1 MKSSNN
7 RVNPYTV
14 ERPELRPPDL
24 LEMQKKSFKWFLDEG
39 LKEELKAI
47 SPIKGY
53 SGKGELEFTGAYKL
67 DKPKYSAEECLI
79 KEVTYSAPLN
89 VTARHID
96 KESGEIKVQDVF
108 IGDLPLMTD
117 RGTFIINGA
126 ERVVIAQLVRSSGV
140 YFRVSKH
147 SERAGKPSYFA
158 TIVPD
163 RGSWLEL
170 EIDSVGVI
178 FARINRT
185 KKVPV
190 TKFLSAIGCTEKEI
204 NDALLDS
211 DNRRKTLKE
220 APIKT
225 REEALLDIYRKL
237 RPGDP
242 VTKEGAQV
250 YLNNLFFNPKRYD
263 LGRVGR
269 HKMNVKL
276 GINVSESK
284 RVLTKE
290 DILASV
296 KYLIKIN
303 QGEGMPDDIDHLGN
317 RRVRAV
323 GELLQRQLRVGLIR
337 VERLI
342 REQMVI
348 KAGEKV
354 GPQQLINIRP
364 IVAVLREFFGSSQ
377 LSQFM
382 DQTNPL
388 SELTH
393 KRRLSALGPGG
404 LTRERAGFEV
414 RDIHPSH
421 YGRVCPIETPEGPNA
436 GVISSLT
443 TYARVNEF
451 GFIESPYYKVNNGKV
466 SDKVEYLT
474 ADKEDY
480 VKIGPCDVK
489 LDKTGHIIEKSVPVR
504 YKREFIIVPSEEV
517 DYVGVDPAQ
526 VFAITTALIP
536 FLEHDDANRALMGAN
551 MQRQAVPLLSPEA
564 PLIGTGL
571 EAQAAQDSKVPVM
584 ADAPGTVTK
593 VTCDEVVIKED
604 SGKNETYKLVKFQ
617 RSNQNTC
624 LHQRPIVAVGD
635 RIKKGQI
642 IADGSTT
649 DQGEI
654 ALGKNVLVAFMPW
667 EGYNFEDAI
676 LISERLVSDDV
687 FTSIHIERFE
697 VDVRTTKLGMEEI
710 TREIPNVSEDALRN
724 LDERGVIRVGAEVKA
739 GDILV
744 GKVTP
749 KGETELPAE
758 EKLLRA
764 IFGDK
769 ARDMRDT
776 SLKVPP
782 GEGGKIVAVRSFSRE
797 EGDELPPGVHEIVR
811 VYIAQMRKISTG
823 DKLAGRHG
831 NKGVV
836 SRVLPVEDMPYLPD
850 GTPIDIVLNPLGV
863 PSRMNVGQIFELL
876 LGEAAYILKQKYRVA
891 SFDES
896 LEDEASIKIIE
907 RELEKAAVQSGLHWI
922 NKNGKVTLRDGRSGR
937 AFDRPVVCGCM
948 YIMKLIHLVDDKMHA
963 RSTGPYS
970 LITQQPLGGKAQFGG
985 QRFGEMEVW
994 ALEAYGAAHCL
1005 QELLTIKSDDVGGRA
1020 KVYEAL
1026 IKGKP
1031 MTKPGTPE
1039 SFKVLV
1045 KELRSLALDM
1055 KLLTKEGKEVNLDE
1069 ESKHAH
1075 SKESSKGRGFFSRAS
1090 FDEEK

>member
-1 MKSSNN
+1 MRSSN
-7 RVNPYTV
+7 RINPFDDNK
-14 ERPELRPPDL
+14 LKLDPPDL
-24 LEMQKKSFKWFLDEG
+24 LEMQKDSFNWFLEEG

-53 SGKGELEFTGAYKL
+53 GGRYELEFTGAFKL
-67 DKPKYSAEECLI
+67 DDPKYSMEECLI
-79 KEVTYSAPLN
+79 KEVTFSAPIN
-89 VTARHID
+89 VTAKLVD
-96 KESGEIKVQDVF
+96 KETGEIKVQDVF

-126 ERVVIAQLVRSSGV
+126 ERVVVSQLVRSSGL
-140 YFRVSKH
+140 YFRNSKV
-147 SERAGKPSYFA
+147 SERAGKPSYYA

-163 RGSWLEL
+163 RGSWLEF
-170 EIDSVGVI
+170 EIDSAGVI

-185 KKVPV
+185 KKVAI
-190 TKFLSAIGCTEKEI
+190 TKFLSACGCTEKEI
-204 NDALLDS
+204 NSALV
-211 DNRRKTLKE
+211 DNEFKRKTLKE
-220 APIKT
+220 APIKSK
-225 REEALLDIYRKL
+225 EEALLDLYRKL

-242 VTKEGAQV
+242 ITQEGAQV
-250 YLNNLFFNPKRYD
+250 YLNNLFFNYKRYD

-269 HKMNVKL
+269 HKMNAKL
-276 GINVSESK
+276 GINVPESK
-284 RVLTKE
+284 RVITKE
-290 DILASV
+290 DLLSAV
-296 KYLIKIN
+296 EYLIKVN
-303 QGEGMPDDIDHLGN
+303 RGEGLPDDIDHLGN

-348 KAGEKV
+348 KSGEKI

-421 YGRVCPIETPEGPNA
+421 YGRICPIETPEGPNA
-436 GVISSLT
+436 GIISSLA
-443 TYARVNEF
+443 TYAKVNKY
-451 GFIESPYYKVNNGKV
+451 GFIETPYFKVVNGKIT
-466 SDKVEYLT
+466 DKVEYMA
-474 ADKEDY
+474 ADEEDLF
-480 VKIGPCDVK
+480 KIGPCDLRV
-489 LDKTGHIIEKSVPVR
+489 DKNNRISDANVPAR
-504 YKREFIIVPSEEV
+504 YKREFIMVPADEIEFA
-517 DYVGVDPAQ
+517 GVDPAQ
-526 VFAITTALIP
+526 VFSITTALIP
-536 FLEHDDANRALMGAN
+536 FLEHDDANRALMGSN
-551 MQRQAVPLLSPEA
+551 MQRQSVPIISPEA
-564 PLIGTGL
+564 PFVGTGL
-571 EAQAAQDSKVPVM
+571 EMQSAMDSRVPVISRNS
-584 ADAPGTVTK
+584 GVVTK
-593 VTCDEVVIKED
+593 VTSTEISVKTDKTKPDV
-604 SGKNETYKLVKFQ
+604 YKLVKFQ

-635 RIKKGQI
+635 RIKKGEV

-649 DQGEI
+649 DKGEI
-654 ALGKNVLVAFMPW
+654 ALGRNVMVGFMPW

-676 LISERLVSDDV
+676 LLSERLVADDV
-687 FTSIHIERFE
+687 YTSIHIERFE

-724 LDERGVIRVGAEVKA
+724 LDDVGIIREGAEVKA

-782 GEGGKIVAVRSFSRE
+782 GEGGKVITVRTFSRE
-797 EGDELPPGVHEIVR
+797 EGDELPPGVHQIVR
-811 VYIAQMRKISTG
+811 VYVAQMRKVSIG

-836 SRVLPVEDMPYLPD
+836 AKILPVEDMPFLPD
-850 GTPIDIVLNPLGV
+850 GTPLDVVLNPLGV

-876 LGEAAYILKQKYRVA
+876 LGEAAYILGKHYEVP
-891 SFDES
+891 SFDERIE
-896 LEDEASIKIIE
+896 EDASIRLVE
-907 RELEKAAVQSGLHWI
+907 RELEEAAKKSGLHWLS
-922 NKNGKVTLRDGRSGR
+922 KDGKVEVRDGRTGEL
-937 AFDRPVVCGCM
+937 FDRKIVCGCM

-1020 KVYEAL
+1020 KVYESI

-1045 KELRSLALDM
+1045 KELRSLALDL
-1055 KLLTKEGKEVNLDE
+1055 KLVSKDGKEINLDE
-1069 ESKHAH
+1069 EVKSGP
-1075 SKESSKGRGFFSRAS
+1075 SKGSKAKGFFSRAGAS
-1090 FDEEK
+1090 EEK

>member
-1 MKSSNN
+1 MD
-7 RVNPYTV
+7 
-14 ERPELRPPDL
+14 PPDL
-24 LEMQKKSFKWFLDEG
+24 LEMQKDSFQWFLDEG

-53 SGKGELEFTGAYKL
+53 GGKYELEFTGAYKL
-67 DKPKYSAEECLI
+67 SKPKHSAEQSLI
-79 KEVTYSAPLN
+79 KEVTYCAPLN
-89 VTARHID
+89 VTARLID
-96 KESGEIKVQDVF
+96 KESGEIKVQEVF
-108 IGDLPLMTD
+108 IGDLPLMTT
-117 RGTFIINGA
+117 RATFIINGA
-126 ERVVIAQLVRSSGV
+126 ERVVVSQLVRSSGV
-140 YFRVSKH
+140 YFRKSKI
-147 SERAGKPSYFA
+147 SGRTGKPLYYS

-163 RGSWLEL
+163 RGSWLEI
-170 EIDSVGVI
+170 EIDNSGVV

-185 KKVPV
+185 KKVAI
-190 TKFLSAIGCTEKEI
+190 TKFLSAIGCTEKQISDSLADNEI
-204 NDALLDS
+204 
-211 DNRRKTLKE
+211 RRKTLKE
-220 APIKT
+220 APVKSK
-225 REEALLDIYRKL
+225 EDALLEIYRKL

-250 YLNNLFFNPKRYD
+250 YLNNLFFNSKRYD

-269 HKMNVKL
+269 HKVNKKL
-276 GINVSESK
+276 GLDIPDSK

-290 DILASV
+290 DILGSV
-296 KYLIKIN
+296 AYLIALNK
-303 QGEGMPDDIDHLGN
+303 GEGLPDDIDHLGN
-317 RRVRAV
+317 RRIRSV
-323 GELLQRQLRVGLIR
+323 GELLQRQFRVGLIR

-348 KAGEKV
+348 RSGEKV

-421 YGRVCPIETPEGPNA
+421 YGRICPIETPEGPNA
-436 GVISSLT
+436 GIISSLAT
-443 TYARVNEF
+443 FAKVNKY
-451 GFIESPYYKVNNGKV
+451 GFIETPYYKVVSGKV
-466 SDKVEYLT
+466 TDKVEYMT
-474 ADKEDY
+474 ADTEDLY
-480 VKIGPCDVK
+480 KIGPCDIKV
-489 LDKTGHIIEKSVPVR
+489 DDHSRIVEKTSVVR
-504 YKREFIIVPSEEV
+504 YKREFTLAPSDEV
-517 DYVGVDPAQ
+517 DYIGVHPAQ
-526 VFAITTALIP
+526 VFSITTALIP

-551 MQRQAVPLLSPEA
+551 MQRQSVPILSPEA
-564 PLIGTGL
+564 PFIGTGL
-571 EAQAAQDSKVPVM
+571 EMQTAVDSGVPVIARNSGVVSKVTSE
-584 ADAPGTVTK
+584 DII
-593 VTCDEVVIKED
+593 IKLD
-604 SGKNETYKLVKFQ
+604 TGKNDEYRLIKFQ

-624 LHQRPIVAVGD
+624 LHQRPIVKNGD
-635 RIKKGQI
+635 KVKKGDV

-649 DQGEI
+649 DKGEI

-676 LISERLVSDDV
+676 LLSERLVIDDV
-687 FTSIHIERFE
+687 FTSVHIERFE
-697 VDVRTTKLGMEEI
+697 IDVRTTKLGMEEI
-710 TREIPNVSEDALRN
+710 TREIPNVSEDALKN
-724 LDERGVIRVGAEVKA
+724 LDERGVIMIGAEVKP

-782 GEGGKIVAVRSFSRE
+782 GEVGKIVAVRTFSRE
-797 EGDELPPGVHEIVR
+797 EGDELAPGVHEIIR
-811 VYIAQMRKISTG
+811 VYIAQMRKVSIG

-836 SRVLPVEDMPYLPD
+836 ARVLPVEDMPYLPD
-850 GTPIDIVLNPLGV
+850 GTPVDIILNPLGV

-876 LGEAAYILKQKYRVA
+876 LGEAAYILKKHYKVI
-891 SFDES
+891 SFDETIE
-896 LEDEASIKIIE
+896 EDASIKLIE
-907 RELEKAAVQSGLHWI
+907 RELEKAAIESGYHWLS
-922 NKNGKVTLRDGRSGR
+922 KTGKIALRDGRTGR
-937 AFDRPVVCGCM
+937 AFERDVVCGCM

-1005 QELLTIKSDDVGGRA
+1005 QELLTIKSDDVGGRS
-1020 KVYEAL
+1020 KVYESI

-1031 MTKPGTPE
+1031 MAKPGTPE

-1045 KELRSLALDM
+1045 KELRSLALDL
-1055 KLLTKEGKEVNLDE
+1055 KLITKDGKEINLDE
-1069 ESKHAH
+1069 ESGKATDMARRKTFL
-1075 SKESSKGRGFFSRAS
+1075 SKPLKER
-1090 FDEEK
+1090 